1 MIPHP
6 NVDSTFIT
14 FKGFTMSMIN
24 GMYIAFSMLLA
35 FAVFMAWWSVRQKL
49 REEKEREK
57 REIKASSADKKGE
70 QS

>member
-1 MIPHP
+1 
-6 NVDSTFIT
+6 
-14 FKGFTMSMIN
+14 MSMIN

-49 REEKEREK
+49 QEDSEKEQLESK
-57 REIKASSADKKGE
+57 NTTAGEKGE

>member
-1 MIPHP
+1 
-6 NVDSTFIT
+6 
-14 FKGFTMSMIN
+14 MSMIN

-49 REEKEREK
+49 QEESEKEQLESK
-57 REIKASSADKKGE
+57 HTTAGEKGE

>member
-1 MIPHP
+1 MLIKH
-6 NVDSTFIT
+6 SSKI
-14 FKGFTMSMIN
+14 KEFTMSMIN

-49 REEKEREK
+49 QEESENEQLESKHNTAGE
-57 REIKASSADKKGE
+57 KGE